1 MNLINSSNQSGPDKT
16 HWLEK
21 VFRIVIPAG
30 LIFLG
35 MKFFNS
41 HIAPVI
47 TLFLEN
53 IWYTIGLGLPLAFIA
68 IYVISNPSLI
78 WMTYKNICRKITEAL
93 VKIDF
98 LSYMDEYVE
107 ILKTKLANLKET
119 KVKLEGKYQK
129 LMRVL
134 DTLNKDFD
142 ENMKSAS
149 AAKKRNLMNQ
159 AETLSSKA
167 VSDKNSIEL
176 YLPIAERM
184 RKNLDF
190 LNKLEE
196 NWGLSIEK
204 LEHEV
209 KRKRQEYETLR
220 DMADAIGDVE
230 KFISGESEP
239 AKIYKMSLEALEE
252 SLTQKIARIE
262 AFERD
267 SRSMMDK
274 IDLDKQINLDEGMEL
289 LDQYDNP
296 RSGVIFDED
305 LTYHPAQ
312 VVTNAPSSNIS
323 TNNTSLVKSSFTN
336 LLKRKQ

>member
-1 MNLINSSNQSGPDKT
+1 MELTKMSGRNGVNKT

-21 VFRIVIPAG
+21 IFRIAIPAG

-41 HIAPVI
+41 LIAPVLI
-47 TLFLEN
+47 LFLQN
-53 IWYTIGLGLPLAFIA
+53 IWWTIGLGLPLAFIV
-68 IYVISNPSLI
+68 IYVLSNPSFI

-98 LSYMDEYVE
+98 LSYMDSYVE
-107 ILKTKLANLKET
+107 ILKKKLANLKASKT
-119 KVKLEGKYQK
+119 RLEGKYQK
-129 LMRVL
+129 LTRIIERI
-134 DTLNKDFD
+134 NGEFD
-142 ENMKSAS
+142 ENMKAAS
-149 AAKKRNLMNQ
+149 AAKKRQLVNQ
-159 AETLSSKA
+159 AEALSSKA
-167 VSDKNSIEL
+167 ISDKNSIEL

-209 KRKRQEYETLR
+209 KRKREEYENLR
-220 DMADAIGDVE
+220 DMADTIGEVE
-230 KFISGESEP
+230 KFISGESDS
-239 AKIYKMSLEALEE
+239 AKTYKMSLEALEE

-267 SRSMMDK
+267 SKSMMDK
-274 IDLDKQINLDEGMEL
+274 IDLEKQMNVDEGMSL
-289 LDQYDNP
+289 LDQYENDRDSLLFNDHEIIN
-296 RSGVIFDED
+296 VD
-305 LTYHPAQ
+305 AK
-312 VVTNAPSSNIS
+312 VVSSQPLKTQAP
-323 TNNTSLVKSSFTN
+323 LFKN
-336 LLKRKQ
+336 LLKR